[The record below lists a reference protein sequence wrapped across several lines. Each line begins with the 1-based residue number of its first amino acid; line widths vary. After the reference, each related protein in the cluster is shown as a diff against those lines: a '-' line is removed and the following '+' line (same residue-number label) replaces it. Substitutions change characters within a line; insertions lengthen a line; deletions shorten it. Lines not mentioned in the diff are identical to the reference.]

1 MMGLLLGAAQTLSI
15 TLISLVLAIPIGEYL
30 ALVFAGK
37 RTPFDRLFDPIEAAL
52 SKLLMGV
59 DRDRM
64 NWKEYAIAL
73 LALNAI
79 LWGAAFVMLY
89 AAGMSP
95 DLAFHTAMSF
105 VTNTDQQHYSGDTFS
120 PLAQMAVFTTLMFAS
135 AATGISSAFAL
146 IRGLV
151 ATDGKIGNFFSDFIR
166 CTIRVLLPGAIL
178 VAVVFV
184 ACGIPQTLGGTLDV
198 RTLTGIAQS
207 IPLGPV
213 ASLESIKYI
222 GTNGGGYYG
231 ANSAHPFE
239 NPSPLTNVIQNVLA
253 LLIPFSIPY
262 AFGVMV
268 GKRRQGVIV
277 LVAMLLIFMIGSAM
291 MVAGE
296 ESNPMVHINSPD
308 GYLEGKEQ
316 RFTAYETVFFLAVDT
331 YVQSGG
337 TSGSVTSMMPSAIL
351 GAMSGMMMQCTPG
364 GVGAGFDVM
373 LVYILLSV
381 FIAGLMVGRTPE
393 FLGKKIE
400 PNEMK
405 LVALVIIIH
414 PIMVLLPTALTILLN
429 PHAALNPGARGFS
442 EIMYE
447 FLSASANNGS
457 GMAGLANTTPYFN
470 VLSGLVIAVGRYVPL
485 VAMIAIAGLLS
496 RKKPIE
502 ATTGTLPTDNTTFLL
517 FLIGIIVIVGA
528 ITFLPILTF
537 GPLAE
542 LLAEV

>member
-1 MMGLLLGAAQTLSI
+1 MGLLLGAAQTLPI
-15 TLISLVLAIPIGEYL
+15 ILISLILAIPLGEYL
-30 ALVFAGK
+30 AMVFSRKG
-37 RTPFDRLFDPIEAAL
+37 TPFDAAFDPVEKAVSGL
-52 SKLLMGV
+52 MMGV
-59 DRDRM
+59 DRDPM
-64 NWKEYAIAL
+64 GWKEYALAL

-79 LWGAAFVMLY
+79 LWAAAFVVLY

-120 PLAQMAVFTTLMFAS
+120 PIAQMLALTTLMFAS
-135 AATGISSAFAL
+135 AATGIASAFAL

-151 ATDGKIGNFFSDFIR
+151 ATDGKLGNFFSDFIR
-166 CTIRVLLPGAIL
+166 CIVRVLLPGAIL
-178 VAVVFV
+178 IAIIFV
-184 ACGIPQTLGGTLDV
+184 ACGVPQTLGGSLDV
-198 RTLTGIAQS
+198 KSITGFVQS

-213 ASLESIKYI
+213 ASLEAIKFI
-222 GTNGGGYYG
+222 GTNGGGYFG

-239 NPSPLTNVIQNVLA
+239 NPSPLTNVVQCVLT

-262 AFGVMV
+262 AFGIMV

-277 LVAMLLIFMIGSAM
+277 LIAMATIFLIGAAMIVAS
-291 MVAGE
+291 E
-296 ESNPMVHINSPD
+296 NSNPAVHVSSPD

-316 RFTAYETVFFLAVDT
+316 RFTAYETAFFLAVNT

-337 TSGSVTSMMPSAIL
+337 TSGSITSMMPLAVM
-351 GAMSGMMMQCTPG
+351 GAMFGMMLQCTPG

-400 PNEMK
+400 PAEMK

-414 PIMVLLPTALTILLN
+414 PVMVLLPTALTIIFN

-457 GMAGLANTTPYFN
+457 GMAGLANTTTHFN
-470 VLSGLVIAVGRYVPL
+470 VISGLSIAVGRYVPL

-502 ATTGTLPTDNTTFLL
+502 ATTGTLPTDNFTFLI

-537 GPLAE
+537 GPIAE
-542 LLAEV
+542 LLGGA

>member
-1 MMGLLLGAAQTLSI
+1 
-15 TLISLVLAIPIGEYL
+15 VL
-30 ALVFAGK
+30 
-37 RTPFDRLFDPIEAAL
+37 T
-52 SKLLMGV
+52 
-59 DRDRM
+59 
-64 NWKEYAIAL
+64 
-73 LALNAI
+73 
-79 LWGAAFVMLY
+79 
-89 AAGMSP
+89 
-95 DLAFHTAMSF
+95 
-105 VTNTDQQHYSGDTFS
+105 
-120 PLAQMAVFTTLMFAS
+120 
-135 AATGISSAFAL
+135 
-146 IRGLV
+146 
-151 ATDGKIGNFFSDFIR
+151 
-166 CTIRVLLPGAIL
+166 
-178 VAVVFV
+178 
-184 ACGIPQTLGGTLDV
+184 
-198 RTLTGIAQS
+198 
-207 IPLGPV
+207 
-213 ASLESIKYI
+213 
-222 GTNGGGYYG
+222 
-231 ANSAHPFE
+231 
-239 NPSPLTNVIQNVLA
+239 

-262 AFGVMV
+262 AFGIMA

-277 LVAMLLIFMIGSAM
+277 LIAMLTIFVTGAAVIM
-291 MVAGE
+291 AGE
-296 ESNPMVHINSPD
+296 GSNPVLHLNSPD

-316 RFTAYETVFFLAVDT
+316 RFTAYETAFFLAVNT

-337 TSGSVTSMMPSAIL
+337 TSGSVTSMMPHAIL

-400 PNEMK
+400 PKEMK

-414 PIMVLLPTALTILLN
+414 PILVLLPTALTIIMN
-429 PHAALNPGARGFS
+429 PHVPLNPGARGFS

-457 GMAGLANTTPYFN
+457 GMGGLANTTPYFN

-502 ATTGTLPTDNTTFLL
+502 ATTGTLPTDNITFLL
-517 FLIGIIVIVGA
+517 FLITIIVIVGA